1 MQIQN
6 TTEPVHGEPFTL
18 TCTATI
24 TPDKHAPQLLQNTIL
39 GWLGPD
45 GEELNSNSDII
56 VGQQETLPNKT
67 TTTLMFNPLSF
78 LHEKTYKCQAKVDDT
93 EIYDVSS
100 FYIDVIGKNTNS
112 PYIYCQ

>member
-1 MQIQN
+1 MSIQN

-24 TPDKHAPQLLQNTIL
+24 IPAKFAPQLLQNTIL

-56 VGQQETLPNKT
+56 VGQLETLQNKT
-67 TTTLMFNPLSF
+67 ITTLMFNHLSF
-78 LHEKTYKCQAKVDDT
+78 LNEKTYKCKANVDDT
-93 EIYDVSS
+93 EVYNTSS